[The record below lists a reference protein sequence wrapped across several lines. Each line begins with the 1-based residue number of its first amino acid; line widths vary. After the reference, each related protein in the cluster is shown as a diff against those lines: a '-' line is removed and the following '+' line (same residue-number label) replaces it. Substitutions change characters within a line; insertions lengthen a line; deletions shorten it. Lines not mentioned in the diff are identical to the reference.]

1 MAAAASFLACIYLR
15 CLKPCDPSGPNG
27 CLITLLGCL
36 LSSGWEILV
45 GLEEERRKALRTEK
59 MPRFF
64 SVGHAG
70 VGTSVWPETGRY
82 ILYSPLRQDRGFP

>member
-45 GLEEERRKALRTEK
+45 GLEEERRQALRIEK
-59 MPRFF
+59 LPRFF
-64 SVGHAG
+64 SVGHVG
-70 VGTSVWPETGRY
+70 VGACVWPETVRY
-82 ILYSPLRQDRGFP
+82 ILYSPLPQDRGFP